1 MFNEV
6 PHGCR
11 PGLVFPAGGTRELH
25 SWLGAASSG
34 VRPAVWASCRAPSS
48 CQGDCPCGDG
58 RQASRD
64 TEYFGAGKRDSLR
77 PRHGRDAKSSWCAD
91 QPDDQNLYV
100 AVRGLRDV
108 PSGRARAD
116 SWFAVSLDV
125 NGSRDVFAQLTD
137 LQFRGFL
144 GAQPGQMWVGD
155 GEGGYTQWTIL
166 PGPTKPWE
174 VAYGPST
181 AAAPPDMEF
190 RIARPARPVD

>member
-1 MFNEV
+1 MDGKVAATPNTSA
-6 PHGCR
+6 R
-11 PGLVFPAGGTRELH
+11 ASAIRYGL
-25 SWLGAASSG
+25 
-34 VRPAVWASCRAPSS
+34 
-48 CQGDCPCGDG
+48 GDT
-58 RQASRD
+58 A
-64 TEYFGAGKRDSLR
+64 
-77 PRHGRDAKSSWCAD
+77 RDAQAFLVYRD
-91 QPDDQNLYV
+91 QPDDQILYV